1 MFPDQLKN
9 DKYLEECDEQI
20 SKKLPRLAKW
30 FKRSRNIL
38 FMAVLVLLFFTMARD
53 LIKQPPNLLNLIYL
67 VLFTVTFGKMC
78 ITSLDGDS
86 TKACLRLAKMIKYYS
101 AVVLVLTVTYHL
113 IRFQFYDLDDFFDQ
127 LRAEKNFFVVNLK
140 FLGFAETES
149 DTRHSV

>member
-1 MFPDQLKN
+1 
-9 DKYLEECDEQI
+9 
-20 SKKLPRLAKW
+20 
-30 FKRSRNIL
+30 
-38 FMAVLVLLFFTMARD
+38 
-53 LIKQPPNLLNLIYL
+53 
-67 VLFTVTFGKMC
+67 MC

-86 TKACLRLAKMIKYYS
+86 TKACLRLAKIIKYYS

>member
-1 MFPDQLKN
+1 
-9 DKYLEECDEQI
+9 
-20 SKKLPRLAKW
+20 
-30 FKRSRNIL
+30 
-38 FMAVLVLLFFTMARD
+38 
-53 LIKQPPNLLNLIYL
+53 
-67 VLFTVTFGKMC
+67 MC

-101 AVVLVLTVTYHL
+101 AVVLVLSVTYHL

>member
-1 MFPDQLKN
+1 
-9 DKYLEECDEQI
+9 
-20 SKKLPRLAKW
+20 
-30 FKRSRNIL
+30 
-38 FMAVLVLLFFTMARD
+38 
-53 LIKQPPNLLNLIYL
+53 
-67 VLFTVTFGKMC
+67 
-78 ITSLDGDS
+78 
-86 TKACLRLAKMIKYYS
+86 MIKYYS

>member
-1 MFPDQLKN
+1 
-9 DKYLEECDEQI
+9 
-20 SKKLPRLAKW
+20 
-30 FKRSRNIL
+30 
-38 FMAVLVLLFFTMARD
+38 
-53 LIKQPPNLLNLIYL
+53 
-67 VLFTVTFGKMC
+67 MC